1 MGNLPKAK
9 CPVDTID
16 IDGEPVEVR
25 GMTRGEVTTLMGMK
39 DESVDKSDAFALSCG
54 AGVSTTEAAEW
65 LASAP
70 MVVSQSLLE
79 AVLRLSGL
87 MDGQGK
93 D

>member
-9 CPVDTID
+9 GPVDTVD
-16 IDGEPVEVR
+16 VDGELVEVR

-70 MVVSQSLLE
+70 MGVSQSLLE